1 MEKFIDNESRAE
13 CGGVVRLDLT
23 QNNEENVVS
32 TVEFPLMMSQA
43 AAEVTLVKRSIEME
57 GEVPDK
63 TSAKILKKEIKIEK
77 DI

>member
-1 MEKFIDNESRAE
+1 
-13 CGGVVRLDLT
+13 
-23 QNNEENVVS
+23 
-32 TVEFPLMMSQA
+32 MMSQA